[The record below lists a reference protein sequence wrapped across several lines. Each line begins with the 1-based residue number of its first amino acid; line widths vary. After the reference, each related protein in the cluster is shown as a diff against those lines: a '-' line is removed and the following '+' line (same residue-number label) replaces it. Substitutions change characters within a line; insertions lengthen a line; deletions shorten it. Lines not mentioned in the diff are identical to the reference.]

1 MAVACRLREAE
12 STVQKR
18 LQWARQQ
25 VAAAAKPGLFN
36 GTIQQSSLEAVL
48 VAIKEAISV
57 LSPLIRNRLR
67 GLPAYVLDYADLIPS
82 NTVERADLK
91 PVLLAGEL
99 LGLWQTWPQASA
111 GVLKGSCWTLSG
123 ARLWMVMACKAWL
136 ACLLLQLQIS

>member
-1 MAVACRLREAE
+1 M
-12 STVQKR
+12 QKR
-18 LQWARQQ
+18 LQWAQQQ

-36 GTIQQSSLEAVL
+36 CTIHQSSSEAVL
-48 VAIKEAISV
+48 AATKEAISV

-99 LGLWQTWPQASA
+99 IGL
-111 GVLKGSCWTLSG
+111 
-123 ARLWMVMACKAWL
+123 
-136 ACLLLQLQIS
+136 

>member
-18 LQWARQQ
+18 LQWAQQ
-25 VAAAAKPGLFN
+25 QMAAAATPGLFN
-36 GTIQQSSLEAVL
+36 SIIQQSSSAAVL
-48 VAIKEAISV
+48 VAIKEAVSV

-99 LGLWQTWPQASA
+99 HGL
-111 GVLKGSCWTLSG
+111 
-123 ARLWMVMACKAWL
+123 
-136 ACLLLQLQIS
+136 

>member
-1 MAVACRLREAE
+1 M
-12 STVQKR
+12 QKR
-18 LQWARQQ
+18 LQWAQQ
-25 VAAAAKPGLFN
+25 QLAAAAKPGLFN
-36 GTIQQSSLEAVL
+36 STIQQSSPEAVL

-99 LGLWQTWPQASA
+99 LGLQQTWPQAGA
-111 GVLKGSCWTLSG
+111 GVTQS
-123 ARLWMVMACKAWL
+123 KA
-136 ACLLLQLQIS
+136 AAGHCLQPDCGW